1 VRRTLQILGL
11 ALAWAACAG
20 AAPDAGGRRVGGGP
34 DSDEPWR
41 GHDGPFLAQLVLVH
55 GARALYET
63 WSKKPGEGPLEPAV
77 QAVPGARVE
86 TVVYFAHCQP
96 DGEGNCSVWGKAT
109 LEASDGRTLASG
121 IEVPL
126 SVGRPPPPGDTLGM
140 SEHGIGLVIEDF
152 AGSYTFRV
160 VVTDRVAGREVA
172 LVRELAVAGAK

>member
-1 VRRTLQILGL
+1 MRRTLQILVL

-20 AAPDAGGRRVGGGP
+20 AAPDVDGRRVGGGP
-34 DSDEPWR
+34 DSDSPWR
-41 GHDGPFLAQLVLVH
+41 GHDGPFLAQLVLAH

-63 WSKKPGEGPLEPAV
+63 WIAQPGDAPLEPAV

-96 DGEGNCSVWGKAT
+96 GGDGNCSVWGEAT
-109 LEASDGRTLASG
+109 LEASDGRVLASG

-126 SVGRPPPPGDTLGM
+126 SVGRPPPPGGTLGM
-140 SEHGIGLVIEDF
+140 SEHGIGLVVEHF

-160 VVTDRVAGREVA
+160 VVTDRVAGREVT
-172 LVRELAVAGAK
+172 LVRELAVVPPE